1 MNFTY
6 TIFILLL
13 PFFSFLILGLAGKWL
28 SHRTAGIFGTLVL
41 GVVYC
46 PILRPLST
54 SRPTA

>member
-41 GVVYC
+41 GVVTV
-46 PILRPLST
+46 LSYF
-54 SRPTA
+54 TAFE